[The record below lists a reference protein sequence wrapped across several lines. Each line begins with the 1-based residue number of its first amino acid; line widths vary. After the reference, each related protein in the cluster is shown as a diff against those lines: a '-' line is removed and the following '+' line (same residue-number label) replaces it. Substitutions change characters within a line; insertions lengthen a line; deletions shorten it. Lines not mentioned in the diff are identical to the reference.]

1 MLEVHLVVIDSNFGD
16 LQQQRHRRCMH
27 LQCKLDKATEMR
39 INVAS
44 IAIFVITI
52 VPLITFATTY
62 ALAFTRHDFPLHD
75 AVPFLSLSISLPPE
89 SCIGTFGLVIT
100 ANAASVLM
108 VAKRYMQLL
117 SFTRIA
123 PSRLAVC

>member
-1 MLEVHLVVIDSNFGD
+1 MRFNVVW
-16 LQQQRHRRCMH
+16 
-27 LQCKLDKATEMR
+27 
-39 INVAS
+39 
-44 IAIFVITI
+44 IAIWVISI

-62 ALAFTRHDFPLHD
+62 ALAFTRNDFPLHD

-108 VAKRYMQLL
+108 VAKRYMQLV
-117 SFTRIA
+117 SFARIA
-123 PSRLAVC
+123 PSRLSVRHCQTSLFVFAHAPRFRVPKNGSMAHCLSD